1 MGICG
6 GMDRKKWGVPQNLK
20 EDNMDT
26 LQKNAANLLKLKSLV
41 TLMLTVTFCLMV
53 AWGGISD
60 ENFMTIFSMVITF
73 YFVTQAEKKPAE
85 SAGGQT

>member
-1 MGICG
+1 
-6 GMDRKKWGVPQNLK
+6 
-20 EDNMDT
+20 MDT
-26 LQKNAANLLKLKSLV
+26 LKKNAANLLKLKTLV

-73 YFVTQAEKKPAE
+73 YFVTQAEKKPAD
-85 SAGGQT
+85 SVGGQT